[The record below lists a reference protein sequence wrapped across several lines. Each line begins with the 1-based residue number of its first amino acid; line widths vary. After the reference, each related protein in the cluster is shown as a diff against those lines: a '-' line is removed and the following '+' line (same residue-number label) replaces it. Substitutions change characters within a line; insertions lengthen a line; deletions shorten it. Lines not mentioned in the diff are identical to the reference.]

1 LVETG
6 RLIQERYRLQ
16 QLIKQGQAAEVY
28 FGWDEV
34 LSRAVAVK
42 IVPAPHIAAY
52 RAAIKLTSHFSHPNI
67 VSMYDLVIEPERLY
81 VVQEYIEGD
90 DFAAL
95 MQKPLTPLAVVDLG
109 CQICQALIYTGS
121 PSRRVSH
128 GDLTPSAVMR
138 DRNGF
143 VRVNNFALPADT
155 AYFQRWKEMGGERG
169 DGPLFSEME
178 LPWGTWS
185 EERQADDTRA
195 VGLLLY
201 QLLASR
207 IPGTHVVEPRPDG
220 RLSFQRNVPP
230 EVCEAIARAV
240 ARQHPDSIRTP
251 EALFLELKRLSDALE
266 TAVPAMPVV
275 TEQYEPAVA
284 YQYSPA
290 GGQLATV
297 LPAGNAERPVASQ
310 GARLPLSTAAPSG
323 PSAPTVAEQPLKLAA
338 ARQAAYPER
347 SITGQKRSPVLL
359 ILLICLIVFA
369 LLFVVGY
376 AAGQALIPH

>member
-1 LVETG
+1 
-6 RLIQERYRLQ
+6 
-16 QLIKQGQAAEVY
+16 
-28 FGWDEV
+28 
-34 LSRAVAVK
+34 
-42 IVPAPHIAAY
+42 
-52 RAAIKLTSHFSHPNI
+52 
-67 VSMYDLVIEPERLY
+67 
-81 VVQEYIEGD
+81 
-90 DFAAL
+90 
-95 MQKPLTPLAVVDLG
+95 
-109 CQICQALIYTGS
+109 
-121 PSRRVSH
+121 
-128 GDLTPSAVMR
+128 
-138 DRNGF
+138 
-143 VRVNNFALPADT
+143 
-155 AYFQRWKEMGGERG
+155 
-169 DGPLFSEME
+169 
-178 LPWGTWS
+178 
-185 EERQADDTRA
+185 
-195 VGLLLY
+195 LLY

-251 EALFLELKRLSDALE
+251 EALFLELKRLSEALE

-275 TEQYEPAVA
+275 TEQYEPVVA

-290 GGQLATV
+290 GGQLATA

-323 PSAPTVAEQPLKLAA
+323 PSAPTVVEQPLKLAA